1 MLWSFTQYTRHTES
15 PQQRPSA
22 TAVGRPSWPAARNPR
37 PSRLLRTQGFVIQ
50 RQPDRQPP
58 PAETA
63 VFVARSHWHPVCSIT
78 GYGVEPTDGLR
89 RNHLPTVVGSST
101 GERLAPARRAGP
113 TEKGTLRGLSLIL
126 AVITTAVGG
135 LRGRRLPVGSRQPMA
150 ATPHAGLAAYP
161 GADGR
166 RPTDGTPGSSAPTRL
181 APSAAHVPA

>member
-135 LRGRRLPVGSRQPMA
+135 LVV
-150 ATPHAGLAAYP
+150 AAYQWDP
-161 GADGR
+161 GNLWQLLLMLASLPIQVLTAGVLLMGLLGR
-166 RPTDGTPGSSAPTRL
+166 PRPRG
-181 APSAAHVPA
+181 